1 MKRKW
6 LYLVLTLLWFAAA
19 ALSAIQGRAW
29 PAVVLPA
36 VAGVLFGC
44 LALGYHL
51 CEQRG
56 EAGREA
62 VKKLQIAALAVAILV
77 AAAALIAVLR

>member
-1 MKRKW
+1 M
-6 LYLVLTLLWFAAA
+6 LWFAAA
-19 ALSAIQGRAW
+19 ALSAMQGRAW
-29 PAVVLPA
+29 PAVALPA
-36 VAGVLFGC
+36 VAGVLFSC

-62 VKKLQIAALAVAILV
+62 MKKLHIAALAVAILV
-77 AAAALIAVLR
+77 AAAALISVLR

>member
-19 ALSAIQGRAW
+19 ALSAMQGRSW
-29 PAVVLPA
+29 PAVALPA

-62 VKKLQIAALAVAILV
+62 MKKLQIAALAVAILV

>member
-1 MKRKW
+1 MAVSCTD
-6 LYLVLTLLWFAAA
+6 L
-19 ALSAIQGRAW
+19 
-29 PAVVLPA
+29 AVVCRGGPQRHTGPRLARSGTAGRGRGA
-36 VAGVLFGC
+36 VRR

-62 VKKLQIAALAVAILV
+62 MKKLQIAALAVAILV
-77 AAAALIAVLR
+77 AAAALISVLR

>member
-1 MKRKW
+1 M
-6 LYLVLTLLWFAAA
+6 YFVLSLLWFAAA
-19 ALSAIQGRAW
+19 ALSAMQGRAW
-29 PAVVLPA
+29 PAVALPA
-36 VAGVLFGC
+36 VAGVLFSC

-62 VKKLQIAALAVAILV
+62 MKKLQIAALAVAILV
-77 AAAALIAVLR
+77 AAAALISVLR

>member
-1 MKRKW
+1 M
-6 LYLVLTLLWFAAA
+6 LWFSAA
-19 ALSAIQGRAW
+19 ALSAMQGRAW
-29 PAVVLPA
+29 PAVALPA

-51 CEQRG
+51 CEQWG

-62 VKKLQIAALAVAILV
+62 MKKLQIAALAVAMLV
-77 AAAALIAVLR
+77 AAAALISVLR

>member
-6 LYLVLTLLWFAAA
+6 LHLVLTLLWFAAA
-19 ALSAIQGRAW
+19 ALSAMQGRSW
-29 PAVVLPA
+29 PAVALPA

-44 LALGYHL
+44 LSLGYHL

-62 VKKLQIAALAVAILV
+62 MKKLQTAALAVAILV

>member
-29 PAVVLPA
+29 PAVALPA
-36 VAGVLFGC
+36 VAGVLFG
-44 LALGYHL
+44 AWPW
-51 CEQRG
+51 
-56 EAGREA
+56 
-62 VKKLQIAALAVAILV
+62 AITSV
-77 AAAALIAVLR
+77 NSGAKRAERP

>member
-1 MKRKW
+1 MQRKW
-6 LYLVLTLLWFAAA
+6 LYLVLTLLWFASA
-19 ALSAIQGRAW
+19 ALSAMQGRTW
-29 PAVVLPA
+29 PAVALPA

-62 VKKLQIAALAVAILV
+62 MKKLQIAALAVAILV
-77 AAAALIAVLR
+77 AVAAFIAVLR

>member
-1 MKRKW
+1 M
-6 LYLVLTLLWFAAA
+6 LTLLWFAAA
-19 ALSAIQGRAW
+19 ALSAMQGRSW
-29 PAVVLPA
+29 PAVALPA

-56 EAGREA
+56 EAGSEA
-62 VKKLQIAALAVAILV
+62 MKKLQIAALAVAILV

>member
-1 MKRKW
+1 M
-6 LYLVLTLLWFAAA
+6 LWFAAA
-19 ALSAIQGRAW
+19 ALSAMQGRAW
-29 PAVVLPA
+29 PAVALPA
-36 VAGVLFGC
+36 VAGVLFSC

-62 VKKLQIAALAVAILV
+62 MKKLQIAALAVSILV
-77 AAAALIAVLR
+77 AAAALVSVLR